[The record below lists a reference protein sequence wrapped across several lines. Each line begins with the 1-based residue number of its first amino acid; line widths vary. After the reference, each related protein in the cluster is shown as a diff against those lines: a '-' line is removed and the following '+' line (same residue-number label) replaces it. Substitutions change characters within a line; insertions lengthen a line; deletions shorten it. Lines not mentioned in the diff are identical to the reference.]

1 MPSSKAR
8 FAFLAALLS
17 GVAWSSGADAQ
28 QQAQGFGV
36 ERLYPSAPGGG
47 WVVMDSLDMRGGLG
61 GAAALSLGYAHAPL
75 RVLSSD
81 GSQRL
86 TVISK
91 SVTADFGFAVTYDW
105 WRLYLNLDMPFVRS
119 GTSGTIGNYQFTGPA
134 TTLGANPDV
143 LTDAR
148 IGFDARILGDAR
160 GAFRVGAGVQLFVPN
175 GNRADYDT
183 DGTYR
188 AMGRVLVAGDVG
200 AFTYAGHLGVHV
212 RPLDDAP
219 AAGSPHGSELLFGAA
234 GGVRISA
241 WSSATT
247 AFVVGPEVYGATA
260 FRAFLASDST
270 AVEGLLSGRL
280 EGTADDGP
288 QVRVK
293 LGTGVGLNHRFG
305 AAEWRLVFAIE
316 LFDHRTDRDNDGIS
330 DAKDACP
337 GTPGLRTNDAKTNG
351 CPGEPQ
357 PPHVDR
363 GPISR

>member
-1 MPSSKAR
+1 MPSSRAR
-8 FAFLAALLS
+8 VAFLAALLV
-17 GVAWSSGADAQ
+17 GVAWSPRANAQ

-36 ERLYPSAPGGG
+36 ERLYPSAPGAG
-47 WVVMDSLDMRGGLG
+47 WVVMDALDMRGGLG

-119 GTSGTIGNYQFTGPA
+119 GTSGTVGSYQFTGPA
-134 TTLGANPDV
+134 TTLGANPDL

-200 AFTYAGHLGVHV
+200 AFTYAGQLGVHV

-219 AAGSPHGSELLFGAA
+219 AAGSPHGSEMIFGAA
-234 GGVRISA
+234 AGVRIRACSTG
-241 WSSATT
+241 TT
-247 AFVVGPEVYGATA
+247 AFVVGPELYGATA
-260 FRAFLASDST
+260 FRSFLAPDGT
-270 AVEGLLSGRL
+270 ALEGLLSGRL

-316 LFDHRTDRDNDGIS
+316 LFDHHADRDADGIS
-330 DAKDACP
+330 DSEDACP
-337 GTPGLRTNDAKTNG
+337 STPGVRTKDPKTTG
-351 CPGEPQ
+351 CPAEPDPLRDAEQ
-357 PPHVDR
+357 Q
-363 GPISR
+363 SR

>member
-1 MPSSKAR
+1 MPSSSGR
-8 FAFLAALLS
+8 IAFLAALLA

-47 WVVMDSLDMRGGLG
+47 WVVMDTLDMRGGLG

-91 SVTADFGFAVTYDW
+91 SLTADFGFAVTYDW
-105 WRLYLNLDMPFVRS
+105 WRVYLNLDMPFQRI
-119 GTSGTIGNYQFTGPA
+119 GTSGTVANYRFTAPE

-148 IGFDARILGDAR
+148 IGFDARLVGDPH
-160 GAFRVGAGVQLFVPN
+160 GTFRAGAGVQVFVPN

-188 AMGRVLVAGDVG
+188 AMGRVLIAGDVG
-200 AFTYAGHLGVHV
+200 ALTYAGHLGVHV

-219 AAGSPHGSELLFGAA
+219 AAGSPHGSEMLFGAA
-234 GGVRISA
+234 AGVRIA
-241 WSSATT
+241 ACSSGATS
-247 AFVVGPEVYGATA
+247 FVVGPEVYGATA
-260 FRAFLASDST
+260 FRSFLASDST
-270 AVEGLLSGRL
+270 ALEGLVSGRL

-316 LFDHRTDRDNDGIS
+316 LFDHHTDRDHDGIS
-330 DAKDACP
+330 DSKDACP
-337 GTPGLRTNDAKTNG
+337 GTPGVRTTDPKTNG
-351 CPGEPQ
+351 CPAEPE
-357 PPHVDR
+357 PPHVDTH
-363 GPISR
+363 